1 MKKSC
6 TPLHHS
12 NEPKVIRKRRETPK
26 VCRKKLKT
34 RRKTPWIAWRGPLDR
49 PQEVCLEYIP
59 RWSRENTPIWAV
71 WAQESMSRLARLF
84 ITALLNRFWIGKC
97 LLHHGACS
105 CKGWDWR
112 IEGIEGS
119 RLGRHAQAILTIATP
134 GQNSADD
141 VNHFVYRDILT
152 ALKHMHIH
160 RVEYWQP
167 YLVGAPQDGG
177 YSPSSPLQKANHEEG
192 TLRFSLRYWSLVS
205 SKPWSF
211 PHHGWFM

>member
-1 MKKSC
+1 MSQRLLENAEKHQKSAKKTC
-6 TPLHHS
+6 
-12 NEPKVIRKRRETPK
+12 
-26 VCRKKLKT
+26 KT
-34 RRKTPWIAWRGPLDR
+34 RREKQWIVWSGPLDR
-49 PQEVCLEYIP
+49 PQEACLEYIP
-59 RWSRENTPIWAV
+59 RWSRENPPIWAV

-141 VNHFVYRDILT
+141 VNHFVYRDFNSVE
-152 ALKHMHIH
+152 AHAHSS

-167 YLVGAPQDGG
+167 YLVGAPQNGG
-177 YSPSSPLQKANHEEG
+177 YSPSSPLQKANHEAG
-192 TLRFSLRYWSLVS
+192 TLRFSLRHWSLVS
-205 SKPWSF
+205 SKPRSF